1 LLWTVHASRKD
12 NISFISQLIGSLKQN
27 SIFKEYYYFDRLTST
42 QDYAINLIKR
52 KKTINPTIILCNN
65 QSKGRGRKGN
75 LWSSKIGG
83 IWMSFILE
91 ANLNIELSFI
101 FVMVSAISIY
111 KTIEKETQLKPEL
124 KWPNDIFI
132 DGKKIAGI
140 LIDIETSMNNKC
152 CIIIGMGI
160 NTNNDLD
167 STLLEIQNMEQC
179 NYNVTTLKKELNNVE
194 ISNNFF
200 LSKLINNINFFLLEI
215 IKNSFNYQS
224 IFSIYKEKIMN
235 SKDKLKYTFYNNG
248 NKFDGEIIDIEPNG
262 SLLVKDRQKNKII
275 QISSTYNINPN

>member
-1 LLWTVHASRKD
+1 
-12 NISFISQLIGSLKQN
+12 
-27 SIFKEYYYFDRLTST
+27 
-42 QDYAINLIKR
+42 
-52 KKTINPTIILCNN
+52 
-65 QSKGRGRKGN
+65 
-75 LWSSKIGG
+75 
-83 IWMSFILE
+83 
-91 ANLNIELSFI
+91 
-101 FVMVSAISIY
+101 MVSAISIY
-111 KTIEKETQLKPEL
+111 NTIEKETQLKPEL

-248 NKFDGEIIDIEPNG
+248 NRFDGEIIDIEPNG